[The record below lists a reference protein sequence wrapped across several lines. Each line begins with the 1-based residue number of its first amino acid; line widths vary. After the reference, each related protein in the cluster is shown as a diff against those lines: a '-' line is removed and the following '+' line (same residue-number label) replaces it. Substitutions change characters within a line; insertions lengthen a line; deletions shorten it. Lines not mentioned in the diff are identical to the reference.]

1 MSKINTILSYINK
14 CDELYVQSGNLN
26 EIKNFIDEVICV
38 YNNEIPGFTA
48 RLNTTDPSRIYCAI
62 NIEEAKSDLKN
73 IKAMLNN
80 YKDNIKGGILNSKKA
95 KTEININSVSS
106 AKAIVDVNITLDQVI
121 NNINE
126 LPNDILSKEEK
137 DDLDDKLRALE
148 SVVNS
153 GDKEKIKNK
162 LVKIFNFALEKGP
175 AVIGLVSSAV
185 SLLNEKILPLFS

>member
-26 EIKNFIDEVICV
+26 EIENFIDEVICV
-38 YNNEIPGFTA
+38 YNNEIPSFTA
-48 RLNTTDPSRIYCAI
+48 RLNTTDPLRMYCAI

-126 LPNDILSKEEK
+126 LSNDILSKEEK